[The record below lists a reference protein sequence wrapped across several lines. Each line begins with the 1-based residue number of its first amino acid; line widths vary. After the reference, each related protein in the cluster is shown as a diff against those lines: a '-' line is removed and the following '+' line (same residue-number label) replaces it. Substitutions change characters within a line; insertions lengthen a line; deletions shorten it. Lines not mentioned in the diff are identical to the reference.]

1 MKVIRLKTKEY
12 KILIGKNALNNL
24 ALEIRKNCPKCNKI
38 AVIFDKKVPR
48 KFLIKIKKILKKY
61 KIFIILINSSEK
73 IKSIRQ
79 TNLLLE
85 KLFNL
90 EFNRSDTIIG
100 VGGGITGDLTGF
112 VASIF
117 KRGINF
123 VNIPTTLLAQVD
135 SCIGGKTGVNT
146 NYGKNLIGSFYHPK
160 VVISDNSFLNSLP
173 HREIICGYAEILK
186 HAIIK
191 DKKFFNWLKSNT
203 HKILMKDE
211 YSIIQAIKRSS
222 KIKLYFTEK
231 DFKEKK
237 IRMILNFGHTFAH
250 AIEAK
255 NRYSKKIN
263 HGEAVLVGMMIALKI
278 SFFKKICTQKVFQ
291 DINDIYKRNNLIK
304 NLSNFLTKKEIKNSI
319 KFMANDKKNND
330 ERISLIL
337 LKKIGKTSE
346 PGKFKFAQTEIKNI
360 IDRLF

>member
-146 NYGKNLIGSFYHPK
+146 NYGKNLI
-160 VVISDNSFLNSLP
+160 
-173 HREIICGYAEILK
+173 
-186 HAIIK
+186 
-191 DKKFFNWLKSNT
+191 
-203 HKILMKDE
+203 
-211 YSIIQAIKRSS
+211 
-222 KIKLYFTEK
+222 
-231 DFKEKK
+231 
-237 IRMILNFGHTFAH
+237 
-250 AIEAK
+250 
-255 NRYSKKIN
+255 
-263 HGEAVLVGMMIALKI
+263 
-278 SFFKKICTQKVFQ
+278 
-291 DINDIYKRNNLIK
+291 
-304 NLSNFLTKKEIKNSI
+304 
-319 KFMANDKKNND
+319 
-330 ERISLIL
+330 
-337 LKKIGKTSE
+337 
-346 PGKFKFAQTEIKNI
+346 
-360 IDRLF
+360 